1 MKQHIPIFIKLMF
14 ILAGNLY
21 MEVLL
26 AAQNGNLS
34 ALIMGVTVQ
43 VMTIARLLSTVSYVT
58 GVGFAL
64 NGILQFKAHKENPQ
78 QIPLSKP
85 VVTIIVAACLL
96 FLPSVLGIAGT
107 SLFGSEARS
116 AATAAGMNR
125 DLSGL

>member
-1 MKQHIPIFIKLMF
+1 MRIFTA
-14 ILAGNLY
+14 LA
-21 MEVLL
+21 
-26 AAQNGNLS
+26 
-34 ALIMGVTVQ
+34 MGVTVQ
-43 VMTIARLLSTVSYVT
+43 VITIARLLSTVSYVT

-64 NGILQFKAHKENPQ
+64 SRILQFKAHKDNPQ

-85 VVTIIVAACLL
+85 VVTIIVATCLL

-116 AATAAGMNR
+116 VAAAAGMNR